1 MTFSSDVYRQR
12 ALDFVEKLRAYAA
25 GSSASFGEI

>member
-12 ALDFVEKLRAYAA
+12 TLDLVEKLRAYAA

>member
-1 MTFSSDVYRQR
+1 VTFSSDVYRQR
-12 ALDFVEKLRAYAA
+12 AFDFVEQLRADAA